1 MVTPPVD
8 FDAELMLRVK
18 RGDRAAFRSLMER
31 HQRAVINTIYRS
43 IGDSWEAEDLAQRV
57 FVQAYLAAKRYKRT
71 AKFTTWLFTIVHNTV
86 LNEYR
91 RRARHAA
98 ESYEALTQ
106 PNEAGEMTRGIAD
119 VDATDPGHEASL
131 RELQERIRAAIEKLP
146 PQQRMAV
153 LLCRYEG
160 WSYEEIAKTM
170 RCSVGAVK
178 SLLHRARS
186 TLKEELRGFY

>member
-1 MVTPPVD
+1 MVTPPID
-8 FDAELMLRVK
+8 TDAELMLRVK
-18 RGDRAAFRSLMER
+18 RGDRAAFRFLVER

-57 FVQAYLAAKRYKRT
+57 FVQVYRAAKRYKPT

-106 PNEAGEMTRGIAD
+106 PNESGEMTRGIAD
-119 VDATDPGHEASL
+119 ATVADPGDEVAL

-146 PQQRMAV
+146 SQQRMAV

-160 WSYEEIAKTM
+160 WSYEEIAKTL
-170 RCSVGAVK
+170 RCSVAAVK
-178 SLLHRARS
+178 ALLHRARV
-186 TLKEELRGFY
+186 TLKEELRGYY